1 MRSAGGQIRQTTTAE
16 VRLEPRPT
24 AVNPR
29 KLGFIIYLEDMKRLQ
44 IIHLEDRGG
53 VADACHIWLN
63 TRELGALAYP
73 AVRPSSS
80 EVFRLVYTSIVDPK
94 YRGL

>member
-1 MRSAGGQIRQTTTAE
+1 VSDATDDDGE

-24 AVNPR
+24 AVNPG

-44 IIHLEDRGG
+44 IIHLNDRGG
-53 VADACHIWLN
+53 VADACHLWLSA
-63 TRELGALAYP
+63 RELGALAYL

-80 EVFRLVYTSIVDPK
+80 GVFRLICIK
-94 YRGL
+94 INL